1 MTAVTR
7 LAPCQLLSIAFD
19 NLQFDGRVWDAI
31 RHLERRGII
40 RIIDATLLARTIDD
54 DIVAIEHTDLPQGRP
69 PVYGAIV
76 RRILGLDGLLA
87 GGPDEAALGAAM
99 LVDSEYEYGMTAEEL
114 RTVLEDIPRRGSM
127 AAVLVEHCWALP
139 LKMAVHDAG
148 GYLLAQDFLSPEAL
162 VGVSDQL
169 LRR

>member
-31 RHLERRGII
+31 RHLERQGII
-40 RIIDATLLARTIDD
+40 RIIDAALLARTIDD
-54 DIVAIEHTDLPQGRP
+54 DIVAIEYSDLPLGRT

-76 RRILGLDGLLA
+76 RQLLGLDRIFTMGA
-87 GGPDEAALGAAM
+87 DEAALGDAM
-99 LVDSEYEYGMTAEEL
+99 LVESEYEYGMTAEEL
-114 RTVLEDIPRRGSM
+114 RTVLEDIPRRGGM
-127 AAVLVEHCWALP
+127 AAVLVEHRWVLP
-139 LKMAVHDAG
+139 LKVAVHDAG
-148 GYLLAQDFLSPEAL
+148 GFLLAQDFLSPEAL

-169 LRR
+169 LRS